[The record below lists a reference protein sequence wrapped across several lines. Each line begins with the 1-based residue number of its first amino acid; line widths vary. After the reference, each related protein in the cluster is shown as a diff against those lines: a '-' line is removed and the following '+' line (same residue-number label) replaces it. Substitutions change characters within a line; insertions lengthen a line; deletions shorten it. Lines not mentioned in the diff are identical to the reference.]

1 LKISICAAG
10 NHHRDN
16 LSLAGGVHPSKYEML
31 SIISGKARFFWNGR
45 SCLVEAPALFLL
57 APSIPHQLESISPEI
72 KYRFLEIIQVESPP
86 LTDEQFD
93 AWNDMQ
99 GQQGLYAKTVLASA
113 ILESFDWIYH
123 FHMTGEARQYPDLE
137 QACLLE
143 VQKIYRL
150 AAYLLSSNGFAS
162 SENAN
167 TASVETSSAKGPM
180 PLILHTEEIIERLI
194 HFMEWRYK
202 EEITLAAL
210 AELVHL
216 NPSYLIRLFKK
227 QMNVTPFDYL
237 RDLRLKAAISLLSGS
252 MLSVQ
257 EIAHETGFGSV
268 HYFCRLFKRSYG
280 SSPAEWR
287 KQLKKGPGEGAA
299 R

>member
-10 NHHRDN
+10 THHRDN
-16 LSLAGGVHPSKYEML
+16 LLLAGGVHPSKYEIL
-31 SIISGKARFFWNGR
+31 TIISGKARFYWNGR
-45 SCLVEAPALFLL
+45 SCIAEAPALFLL
-57 APSIPHQLESISPEI
+57 APSIPHHLESVSPEI
-72 KYRFLEIIQVESPP
+72 KYRFLEIIQLDSPP

-93 AWNDMQ
+93 AWNAMQ
-99 GQQGLYAKTVLASA
+99 GQQGLYTKTVLASA
-113 ILESFDWIYH
+113 VLESFDWIYH

-150 AAYLLSSNGFAS
+150 AAHLLSSNGF
-162 SENAN
+162 
-167 TASVETSSAKGPM
+167 TSSDSAKEVGELANSDKGSL
-180 PLILHTEEIIERLI
+180 PLTLHTEEIIERLI

-227 QMNVTPFDYL
+227 QMNMTPFDYL

-287 KQLKKGPGEGAA
+287 KQLKKRAGDGAL
-299 R
+299 